1 MLVPSSADNLGN
13 HIATTDITMNDNDL
27 LDANTVQANTLL
39 DPEDGTL
46 TVSDNLNV
54 TGDIT
59 VQGADI
65 RDNSGDLRLSGE
77 DNVYISMDYN
87 NNDANTRSISL
98 GRNDEGGDANYN
110 ELMRIDE
117 GGNVNVNSLAGAG
130 TRMVVANATG
140 DLSSQTIPANGDIT
154 GVTAGAGIT
163 GGGTTGTVTVSANAN
178 NGLNV
183 DLVADAVQLGGAL
196 IENTTITQGAFS
208 MIYNLNSTGDFSIQ
222 DNGTTVAQVRDDG
235 LFFVGDD
242 MYWRDGSVGG
252 TNLMSLT
259 DDSDD
264 GRLRIYENGA
274 TSIDLD
280 ANTQFIFNEQGL
292 DRDFRVESD
301 GNANMLRVDAAQNRV
316 GIGIGTP
323 SAELHVFEGHNGV
336 AEVFATGV
344 TQGSGMFFAGQS
356 ATYGGGFVYDGDGT
370 PALVGGADRVTFFRR
385 NNGTDTDVMS
395 YAYNCSTV
403 RITSLAGSGNRMVI
417 ANANG
422 DLSTQSIPANGD
434 ITGVNAGD
442 GLTGGGTAGTVT
454 LNVVATNGL
463 TDNANDVRLG
473 GVLIQNT
480 TITQGN
486 FGMNYNMNGTGDFQI
501 QDAGVPHFTVLDNG
515 LTYFGDDTY
524 WRDGATNSGDILG
537 R

>member
-154 GVTAGAGIT
+154 GV
-163 GGGTTGTVTVSANAN
+163 
-178 NGLNV
+178 
-183 DLVADAVQLGGAL
+183 
-196 IENTTITQGAFS
+196 
-208 MIYNLNSTGDFSIQ
+208 
-222 DNGTTVAQVRDDG
+222 
-235 LFFVGDD
+235 
-242 MYWRDGSVGG
+242 
-252 TNLMSLT
+252 
-259 DDSDD
+259 
-264 GRLRIYENGA
+264 
-274 TSIDLD
+274 
-280 ANTQFIFNEQGL
+280 
-292 DRDFRVESD
+292 
-301 GNANMLRVDAAQNRV
+301 
-316 GIGIGTP
+316 
-323 SAELHVFEGHNGV
+323 
-336 AEVFATGV
+336 
-344 TQGSGMFFAGQS
+344 
-356 ATYGGGFVYDGDGT
+356 
-370 PALVGGADRVTFFRR
+370 
-385 NNGTDTDVMS
+385 
-395 YAYNCSTV
+395 
-403 RITSLAGSGNRMVI
+403 
-417 ANANG
+417 
-422 DLSTQSIPANGD
+422 
-434 ITGVNAGD
+434 NAGD

-473 GVLIQNT
+473 CALIQNT